1 MATAGRLM
9 ARRMRGRGHSP
20 AASGVYLVGRSRTR
34 PGSYNTR
41 FEFCGVEFLL
51 RFAALNLAA
60 WFRARVCVALVVCGF
75 CVHEKQYC
83 WYRLFI
89 ILDSFL

>member
-1 MATAGRLM
+1 MSFSSFKLIYYGRCRL
-9 ARRMRGRGHSP
+9 
-20 AASGVYLVGRSRTR
+20 L
-34 PGSYNTR
+34 GSYNTR

-83 WYRLFI
+83 LYRLFI